1 MNSLKK
7 ILLLSY
13 LLSSNNILSIHCQP
27 VQPEGGEALNIIF
40 SKKILPYVDD
50 RDAIAAIGVWTK
62 EILSEIYLDH
72 TINNIFIEGFAQ
84 VDENYINEKANFLIL
99 TAYEYLYNQEK
110 LKNVTPA
117 LLTSD
122 DDGQIGIEYIILV
135 NKNSNLNSLK
145 DLKNKTI
152 SFVDD
157 YSNAVPRLWLDVM
170 LRSEGLSESN
180 KFFKQ
185 ILTAPNGNQAILKTF
200 FQQSDACII
209 PKKLLNTSFALN
221 PQLESNLVILKQS
234 VPFIA
239 GIFLTNNKLS
249 TDVRNDFIK
258 SVKIALET
266 ERGKQI
272 ALFFRTSELH
282 EFKAEYLDNVKS
294 LINQAKKLKIKI
306 SD

>member
-13 LLSSNNILSIHCQP
+13 LLSSTNLLSIHCQP
-27 VQPEGGEALNIIF
+27 VQPEGGEDLNLIF

-50 RDAIAAIGVWTK
+50 RDAMAAIGVWTK

-72 TINNIFIEGFAQ
+72 AINNIFIEGVDQ

-99 TAYEYLYNQEK
+99 TAFEYLLNQEK

-135 NKNSNLNSLK
+135 NKNSNVNSLK

-157 YSNAVPRLWLDVM
+157 YSNAVPQLWLDVM
-170 LRSEGLSESN
+170 LRSEGLSLSD
-180 KFFKQ
+180 KYFKQ
-185 ILTAPNGNQAILKTF
+185 IITAPNGNQAILKTF

-209 PKKLLNTSFALN
+209 PRKLLKTSFALN

-239 GIFLTNNKLS
+239 GIFFTNNKLS
-249 TDVRNDFIK
+249 ADIRNDFIN
-258 SVKIALET
+258 SAKIAIET

-272 ALFFRTSELH
+272 ALFFRTNELH
-282 EFKAEYLDNVKS
+282 EYTPEYLENIKS
-294 LINQAKKLKIKI
+294 LISQAKKLNIKI